1 MSKSIIKN
9 YDNIFSDAGDSLD
22 NVSVL
27 SDASQSDHEQE
38 QIDEEAY
45 AQYAKEKE
53 GFFKRI
59 VGTLTLKRKKKAQ
72 KTVAKDINL

>member
-1 MSKSIIKN
+1 
-9 YDNIFSDAGDSLD
+9 
-22 NVSVL
+22 V
-27 SDASQSDHEQE
+27 
-38 QIDEEAY
+38 AY

-72 KTVAKDINL
+72 KAVVKDIKL